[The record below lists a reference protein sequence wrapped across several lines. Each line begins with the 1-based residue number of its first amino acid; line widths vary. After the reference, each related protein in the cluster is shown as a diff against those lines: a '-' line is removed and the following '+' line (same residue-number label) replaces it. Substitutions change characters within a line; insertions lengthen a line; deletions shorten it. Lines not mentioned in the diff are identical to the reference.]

1 MTDKAKSL
9 LVKLV
14 SEIEDG
20 HENKFIELEF
30 FVGSSV
36 LRELE
41 HENLIVISN
50 TVAPTVSVTD
60 YGFWEI
66 KEHT

>member
-14 SEIEDG
+14 SEIEAG
-20 HENKFIELEF
+20 HENKFIELDLT
-30 FVGSSV
+30 VSPSI

-60 YGFWEI
+60 YGFSEI
-66 KEHT
+66 KE